1 MYMNTVQKVPPNLVH
16 RFETEE
22 EKRKRLKE
30 EAKAKEMADV
40 AIVFR
45 LSEPSPLYETV
56 RVQEAANP
64 DCIKVFSPSSPKP
77 VAYHTERQTSTT
89 TSSKESLTQRPQTSM
104 TRNTSKTV
112 EIAQARPTTSLTR
125 SGKRQTFLSV
135 PTSTEVRNYSQQ
147 TRTGRPY
154 NKPITGN
161 KILFETH
168 TGEEDE
174 DATLKKP
181 KSKRLLRMKFSS
193 GTSNYRY
200 AEGLEYNS
208 DMKIIVTQ

>member
-1 MYMNTVQKVPPNLVH
+1 MHKNFY
-16 RFETEE
+16 RFETED

-64 DCIKVFSPSSPKP
+64 DCIKVFSPSCSPK
-77 VAYHTERQTSTT
+77 AMYSTERKSEQTSI
-89 TSSKESLTQRPQTSM
+89 TSSKETLIQRPQTSM
-104 TRNTSKTV
+104 TRSTSKTV

-125 SGKRQTFLSV
+125 PGKRLTFLSV
-135 PTSTEVRNYSQQ
+135 PTSMDVKNYSQQ
-147 TRTGRPY
+147 TDRPR

-161 KILFETH
+161 KIIFETH

-174 DATLKKP
+174 DVGLKKP

-193 GTSNYRY
+193 ETSNYRY
-200 AEGLEYNS
+200 AEGLDYNS

>member
-1 MYMNTVQKVPPNLVH
+1 MY

-56 RVQEAANP
+56 RVQEAADP
-64 DCIKVFSPSSPKP
+64 DCIKVFSPSPHKA
-77 VAYHTERQTSTT
+77 AYHTERQTSSS
-89 TSSKESLTQRPQTSM
+89 SSKESLTQRPQTSM
-104 TRNTSKTV
+104 TRSTSKTV

-125 SGKRQTFLSV
+125 PGKRQTFLSV
-135 PTSTEVRNYSQQ
+135 P
-147 TRTGRPY
+147 
-154 NKPITGN
+154 
-161 KILFETH
+161 ILFETH

-174 DATLKKP
+174 DVTLKKP

-200 AEGLEYNS
+200 AEGLDYNS

>member
-1 MYMNTVQKVPPNLVH
+1 MH

-56 RVQEAANP
+56 RVQEAADP
-64 DCIKVFSPSSPKP
+64 DCIKVFSPSSPK
-77 VAYHTERQTSTT
+77 ARYHTERQTSAA
-89 TSSKESLTQRPQTSM
+89 SSKESLMQRPQTSM

-125 SGKRQTFLSV
+125 SGRRQTFLSV
-135 PTSTEVRNYSQQ
+135 PTSTEVRNYSQE
-147 TRTGRPY
+147 TKTGRLH

-174 DATLKKP
+174 DVTLKKP

-200 AEGLEYNS
+200 AEGLDYNS

>member
-1 MYMNTVQKVPPNLVH
+1 MY

-56 RVQEAANP
+56 RVQEAADP
-64 DCIKVFSPSSPKP
+64 DRIKVFSPRLPKA
-77 VAYHTERQTSTT
+77 AYHTERQTSSS
-89 TSSKESLTQRPQTSM
+89 SSKESLTQRPQTSM
-104 TRNTSKTV
+104 TRSTSKTV

-125 SGKRQTFLSV
+125 PGKRQTFLSV

-147 TRTGRPY
+147 TKAGRPP

-174 DATLKKP
+174 DVTLKKP

-200 AEGLEYNS
+200 AEGLDYNS